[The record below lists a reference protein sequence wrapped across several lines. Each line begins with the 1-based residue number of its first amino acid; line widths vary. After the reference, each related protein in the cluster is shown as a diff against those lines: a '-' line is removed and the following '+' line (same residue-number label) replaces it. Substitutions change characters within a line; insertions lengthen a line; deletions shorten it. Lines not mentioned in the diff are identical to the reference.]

1 MFKGVTVK
9 SKEEVKTCRVGCGLM
24 HDKGC
29 LKVALV
35 YAKLLSGCDC
45 IILSCTRL

>member
-24 HDKGC
+24 HDKDAS
-29 LKVALV
+29 KW
-35 YAKLLSGCDC
+35 LSFMRNYCPDV
-45 IILSCTRL
+45 IV